1 MRYRLTVNLENQT
14 IDRSDLLE
22 ETAWLGGRALLDSIL
37 LGEVP
42 PTCHPLGPYNKVIIA
57 PGLFAGTIM
66 PTAGR
71 LSIGAK
77 SPLTGGIKESN
88 VGGMAGIVL
97 GQLGIGALV
106 IEGESVSQS
115 LQVLV
120 IRQDSTELVEASE
133 LKGLGNYDTVATLK
147 KQFGQKGVIISIGPC
162 GEMKMAAATVAVTDN
177 DGRPC
182 RHAGR
187 GGLGAVM
194 GAKGLKAIV
203 IDPQGAKPLKAVD
216 APAFAKAV
224 KEYTKIIQSS
234 KTTAFFQENGTAGL
248 VDVSHARGSMPTRNF
263 SAGSY
268 EKKDAINAER
278 LKELMRERGG
288 RMGHP
293 CMRGCIVRCSNVF
306 NDQNGQYL
314 TSALEY
320 ETIVMMGS
328 NLDIDDLDTIA
339 QIDIR
344 CDDCGLDTIEMGATL
359 GVLAETDQFN
369 FGDRNRAI
377 AIIEEI
383 GQGTVLGRILGQGAV
398 TTGKVFGIR
407 RVAAVK
413 GQSLPAHCARSIKGL
428 GVTYATSPQ
437 GADHTAGFVSEAP
450 LSRDG
455 HVERSRKMQINV
467 VIADSLGLC
476 QFTGLRAEHDLFA
489 RLVGPLTGKIPTETD
504 ILSIGKDALWQ
515 EKTFNSRAG
524 FGSGQDRLPEFMAT
538 EPLSPNDTVF
548 DVENQDL
555 DRVFGEYPKSNIRT

>member
-1 MRYRLTVNLENQT
+1 
-14 IDRSDLLE
+14 
-22 ETAWLGGRALLDSIL
+22 
-37 LGEVP
+37 
-42 PTCHPLGPYNKVIIA
+42 
-57 PGLFAGTIM
+57 
-66 PTAGR
+66 
-71 LSIGAK
+71 
-77 SPLTGGIKESN
+77 
-88 VGGMAGIVL
+88 
-97 GQLGIGALV
+97 
-106 IEGESVSQS
+106 
-115 LQVLV
+115 
-120 IRQDSTELVEASE
+120 
-133 LKGLGNYDTVATLK
+133 
-147 KQFGQKGVIISIGPC
+147 
-162 GEMKMAAATVAVTDN
+162 
-177 DGRPC
+177 
-182 RHAGR
+182 
-187 GGLGAVM
+187 
-194 GAKGLKAIV
+194 
-203 IDPQGAKPLKAVD
+203 
-216 APAFAKAV
+216 
-224 KEYTKIIQSS
+224 
-234 KTTAFFQENGTAGL
+234 
-248 VDVSHARGSMPTRNF
+248 
-263 SAGSY
+263 
-268 EKKDAINAER
+268 
-278 LKELMRERGG
+278 
-288 RMGHP
+288 
-293 CMRGCIVRCSNVF
+293 VRCSNIF

-339 QIDIR
+339 LIDIR
-344 CDDCGLDTIEMGATL
+344 CDDYGLDSIEMGATL
-359 GVLAETDQFN
+359 GVLAETDQFT

-437 GADHTAGFVSEAP
+437 GADHTAGFVSEEP
-450 LSRDG
+450 LSREG

-515 EKTFNSRAG
+515 EKTFNTRAG

-548 DVENQDL
+548 DVEDQDL
-555 DRVFGEYPKSNIRT
+555 NRVFGEYPKSNIRT